1 MTNTFKLKKGLGRG
15 LSSLI
20 GDTSTTP
27 KSNKVSISSIVKNK
41 FQPRKNFNKE
51 QMDELISS
59 IKERGIIQPIIVR
72 RQSDKYEI
80 VAGVFSRNSKLS
92 INFGKKLGIQKDR
105 CYSNF
110 IEMANK
116 ESKRKDGI
124 KVVSIMTPP
133 SSHQIIAEKFIDNNI
148 NIISDKP
155 FAGNLEQAKKLYKKI
170 KSNKKIK
177 YALTHNYSAYPMVR
191 EAKVLVEKG
200 KLGRVE
206 YINVEYIQDWSGG
219 SKINSKNAKK
229 KLKWKIDRKIVGISA
244 VLNEIGTHAYH
255 LATYISG
262 LRGDKVF
269 ADIKQISK
277 KIQMD
282 DSAQVM
288 INFTNGAKGMFW
300 TSVMAKG
307 GVYGLRIR
315 IFGTKGSLEWVQ
327 NDPNYLK
334 LNPGKGAVKYL
345 ERGFHNAKF
354 SKKFSRI
361 KFGHPEGY
369 LDAFANIYKEFAN
382 SLKNKSKKRYFYPN
396 EDEGLETAKFINA
409 CKVSSKNK
417 KWEKIK

>member
-1 MTNTFKLKKGLGRG
+1 MNTNKLSLGIVG
-15 LSSLI
+15 
-20 GDTSTTP
+20 GGP
-27 KSNKVSISSIVKNK
+27 KSWIGHVHRISAR
-41 FQPRKNFNKE
+41 F
-51 QMDELISS
+51 D
-59 IKERGIIQPIIVR
+59 
-72 RQSDKYEI
+72 DKYEI

-92 INFGKKLGIQKDR
+92 ISFGKTLGISKDR

-110 IEMANK
+110 KEMALK
-116 ESKRKDGI
+116 ESKRNNGI
-124 KVVSIMTPP
+124 QVVSIMTPP
-133 SSHQIIAEKFIDNNI
+133 SSHQIIAEKFIEKNI

-155 FAGNLEQAKKLYKKI
+155 FAGNLDQAKKLYKKI

-191 EAKVLVEKG
+191 EAKVLIEKG
-200 KLGRVE
+200 KIGKIE
-206 YINVEYIQDWSGG
+206 YVNVEYIQDWSDGT
-219 SKINSKNAKK
+219 KINVRNAKK
-229 KLKWKIDRKIVGISA
+229 KLKWKIDNKIVGASA

-262 LRGDKVF
+262 LKGEKIF

-277 KIQMD
+277 KIKMD
-282 DSAQVM
+282 DNAQVM

-315 IFGTKGSLEWVQ
+315 VFGSKGSLEWVQ

-334 LNPGKGAVKYL
+334 LNPDKGAVRYL
-345 ERGFHNAKF
+345 ERGFHNAEL

-369 LDAFANIYKEFAN
+369 LDAFANIYREFAD

-417 KWEKIK
+417 RWVKIK

>member
-1 MTNTFKLKKGLGRG
+1 MNTNKLSLGIVG
-15 LSSLI
+15 
-20 GDTSTTP
+20 GGP
-27 KSNKVSISSIVKNK
+27 KSWIGHVHRISAR
-41 FQPRKNFNKE
+41 F
-51 QMDELISS
+51 D
-59 IKERGIIQPIIVR
+59 
-72 RQSDKYEI
+72 DKYEI

-92 INFGKKLGIQKDR
+92 INFGKTLGISKDR

-110 IEMANK
+110 KEMALK
-116 ESKRKDGI
+116 ESKRNDGI
-124 KVVSIMTPP
+124 QVVSIMTPP
-133 SSHQIIAEKFIDNNI
+133 SSHQTIAEKFIEKNI

-155 FAGNLEQAKKLYKKI
+155 FAGNLDQAKKLYKKI

-191 EAKVLVEKG
+191 EAKVLIEKG
-200 KLGRVE
+200 KIGKIE
-206 YINVEYIQDWSGG
+206 YVNVEYIQDWSGG
-219 SKINSKNAKK
+219 TKINVRNAKK
-229 KLKWKIDRKIVGISA
+229 KLKWKIDNKIVGASA

-262 LRGDKVF
+262 LKGEKIF

-277 KIQMD
+277 KIKMD
-282 DSAQVM
+282 DNAQVM

-307 GVYGLRIR
+307 GVYGLKIR
-315 IFGTKGSLEWVQ
+315 VFGSKGSLEWVQ

-334 LNPGKGAVKYL
+334 LNPDKGAVRYL
-345 ERGFHNAKF
+345 ERGFHNAEL

-369 LDAFANIYKEFAN
+369 LDAFANIYREFAD

-417 KWEKIK
+417 RWVKIK

>member
-1 MTNTFKLKKGLGRG
+1 MKTKKFSLGIVG
-15 LSSLI
+15 
-20 GDTSTTP
+20 GGP
-27 KSNKVSISSIVKNK
+27 KSWIGHVHRISARFDN
-41 FQPRKNFNKE
+41 
-51 QMDELISS
+51 
-59 IKERGIIQPIIVR
+59 
-72 RQSDKYEI
+72 KYEI

-124 KVVSIMTPP
+124 QVVSIMTPP

-282 DSAQVM
+282 DNAQVM

-345 ERGFHNAKF
+345 ERGFHNANF

-369 LDAFANIYKEFAN
+369 LDAFANIYSEFAN

>member
-1 MTNTFKLKKGLGRG
+1 MNTNKLSLGIVG
-15 LSSLI
+15 
-20 GDTSTTP
+20 GGP
-27 KSNKVSISSIVKNK
+27 KSWIGHVHRISAR
-41 FQPRKNFNKE
+41 F
-51 QMDELISS
+51 D
-59 IKERGIIQPIIVR
+59 
-72 RQSDKYEI
+72 DKYEI

-92 INFGKKLGIQKDR
+92 ISFGKTLGISKDR

-110 IEMANK
+110 KEMALK
-116 ESKRKDGI
+116 ESKRNDGI
-124 KVVSIMTPP
+124 QVVSIMTPP
-133 SSHQIIAEKFIDNNI
+133 SSHQIIAEKFIEKNI

-155 FAGNLEQAKKLYKKI
+155 FAGNLDQAKKLYKKI

-191 EAKVLVEKG
+191 EAKVLIEKG
-200 KLGRVE
+200 KIGKIE
-206 YINVEYIQDWSGG
+206 YVNVEYIQDWSEGT
-219 SKINSKNAKK
+219 KINVRNAKK
-229 KLKWKIDRKIVGISA
+229 KLKWKIDNKIVGASA

-262 LRGDKVF
+262 LKGEKIF

-277 KIQMD
+277 KIKMD
-282 DSAQVM
+282 DNAQVM

-315 IFGTKGSLEWVQ
+315 VFGSKGSLEWVQ

-334 LNPGKGAVKYL
+334 LNPDKGAVRYL
-345 ERGFHNAKF
+345 ERGFHNAEL

-369 LDAFANIYKEFAN
+369 LDAFANIYREFAE

-417 KWEKIK
+417 RWVKIK

>member
-1 MTNTFKLKKGLGRG
+1 MNTNKLSLGIVG
-15 LSSLI
+15 
-20 GDTSTTP
+20 GGP
-27 KSNKVSISSIVKNK
+27 KSWIGHVHRISAR
-41 FQPRKNFNKE
+41 F
-51 QMDELISS
+51 D
-59 IKERGIIQPIIVR
+59 
-72 RQSDKYEI
+72 DKYEI
-80 VAGVFSRNSKLS
+80 VAGVFSRNAKLS
-92 INFGKKLGIQKDR
+92 INFGKTLGISKDR
-105 CYSNF
+105 CYSTF
-110 IEMANK
+110 KEMALK
-116 ESKRKDGI
+116 ESKRNDGI
-124 KVVSIMTPP
+124 QVVSIMTPP
-133 SSHQIIAEKFIDNNI
+133 SSHQIIAEKFIEKNI

-155 FAGNLEQAKKLYKKI
+155 FAGNLDQAKKLYKKI

-191 EAKVLVEKG
+191 EAKVLIEKG
-200 KLGRVE
+200 KIGKIE
-206 YINVEYIQDWSGG
+206 YVNVEYIQDWSDGT
-219 SKINSKNAKK
+219 KINLRNAKK
-229 KLKWKIDRKIVGISA
+229 KLKWKIDNKIVGTSA

-262 LRGDKVF
+262 LKGETIF

-277 KIQMD
+277 KIKMD
-282 DSAQVM
+282 DNAQVM

-315 IFGTKGSLEWVQ
+315 VFGSKGSIEWVQ

-334 LNPGKGAVKYL
+334 LNPDKGAVKYL
-345 ERGFHNAKF
+345 ERGFHNAEL

-369 LDAFANIYKEFAN
+369 LDAFANIYREFAD

-417 KWEKIK
+417 RWVKIK

>member
-1 MTNTFKLKKGLGRG
+1 MKTKKFSLGIVG
-15 LSSLI
+15 
-20 GDTSTTP
+20 GGP
-27 KSNKVSISSIVKNK
+27 KSWIGHVHRISARFDN
-41 FQPRKNFNKE
+41 
-51 QMDELISS
+51 
-59 IKERGIIQPIIVR
+59 
-72 RQSDKYEI
+72 KYEI

-124 KVVSIMTPP
+124 QVVSIMTPP

-200 KLGRVE
+200 KLGKVE
-206 YINVEYIQDWSGG
+206 YINVEYIQDWSTG

-229 KLKWKIDRKIVGISA
+229 KLKWKIDKKIVGISA

-282 DSAQVM
+282 DNAQVM

-369 LDAFANIYKEFAN
+369 LDAFANIYSEFAN

>member
-1 MTNTFKLKKGLGRG
+1 MNTNKLSLGIVG
-15 LSSLI
+15 
-20 GDTSTTP
+20 GGP
-27 KSNKVSISSIVKNK
+27 KSWIGHVHRISAR
-41 FQPRKNFNKE
+41 F
-51 QMDELISS
+51 D
-59 IKERGIIQPIIVR
+59 
-72 RQSDKYEI
+72 DKYEI

-92 INFGKKLGIQKDR
+92 ISFGKTLGISKDR

-110 IEMANK
+110 REMALK
-116 ESKRKDGI
+116 ESKRNDGI
-124 KVVSIMTPP
+124 QVVSIMTPP
-133 SSHQIIAEKFIDNNI
+133 SSHQIIAEKFIEKNI

-155 FAGNLEQAKKLYKKI
+155 FAGNLDQAKKLYKKI

-191 EAKVLVEKG
+191 EAKVLIEKG
-200 KLGRVE
+200 KIGKIE
-206 YINVEYIQDWSGG
+206 YVNVEYIQDWSDGT
-219 SKINSKNAKK
+219 KINVRNAKK
-229 KLKWKIDRKIVGISA
+229 KLKWKIDNKIVGASA

-262 LRGDKVF
+262 LKGEKIF

-277 KIQMD
+277 KIKMD
-282 DSAQVM
+282 DNAQVM

-315 IFGTKGSLEWVQ
+315 VFGSKGSLEWVQ

-334 LNPGKGAVKYL
+334 LNPDKGAVRYL
-345 ERGFHNAKF
+345 ERGFHNAEL

-369 LDAFANIYKEFAN
+369 LDAFANIYREFAE
-382 SLKNKSKKRYFYPN
+382 SLKNKSNKRYFYPN

-417 KWEKIK
+417 RWVKIK

>member
-1 MTNTFKLKKGLGRG
+1 MKTKKFSLGIVG
-15 LSSLI
+15 
-20 GDTSTTP
+20 GGP
-27 KSNKVSISSIVKNK
+27 KSWIGHVHRISARFDN
-41 FQPRKNFNKE
+41 
-51 QMDELISS
+51 
-59 IKERGIIQPIIVR
+59 
-72 RQSDKYEI
+72 KYEI

-124 KVVSIMTPP
+124 QVVSIMTPP

-206 YINVEYIQDWSGG
+206 YINVVYIQDWSGG

-229 KLKWKIDRKIVGISA
+229 KLKWKIDRKIVGVSA

-282 DSAQVM
+282 DNAQVM

-369 LDAFANIYKEFAN
+369 LDAFANIYNEFAN

>member
-1 MTNTFKLKKGLGRG
+1 MNTNKLSLGVVG
-15 LSSLI
+15 
-20 GDTSTTP
+20 GGP
-27 KSNKVSISSIVKNK
+27 KSWIGHVHRISAR
-41 FQPRKNFNKE
+41 F
-51 QMDELISS
+51 D
-59 IKERGIIQPIIVR
+59 
-72 RQSDKYEI
+72 DKYEI

-92 INFGKKLGIQKDR
+92 ISFGKTLGISKDR

-110 IEMANK
+110 KEMALK
-116 ESKRKDGI
+116 ESKRNDGI
-124 KVVSIMTPP
+124 QVVSIMTPP
-133 SSHQIIAEKFIDNNI
+133 SSHQIIAEKFIEKNI

-155 FAGNLEQAKKLYKKI
+155 FAGNLDQAKKLYRKI

-191 EAKVLVEKG
+191 EAKVLIEKG
-200 KLGRVE
+200 KIGKIE
-206 YINVEYIQDWSGG
+206 YVNVEYIQDWSEGT
-219 SKINSKNAKK
+219 KINVRNAKK
-229 KLKWKIDRKIVGISA
+229 KLKWKIDNKIVGASA

-262 LRGDKVF
+262 LKGEKIF

-277 KIQMD
+277 KIKMD
-282 DSAQVM
+282 DNAQVM

-315 IFGTKGSLEWVQ
+315 VFGSKGSLEWVQ

-334 LNPGKGAVKYL
+334 LNPDKGAVRYL
-345 ERGFHNAKF
+345 ERGFHNAEL
-354 SKKFSRI
+354 SKKFSRV

-369 LDAFANIYKEFAN
+369 LDAFANIYREFAE

-409 CKVSSKNK
+409 CKISSKNK
-417 KWEKIK
+417 RWVKIK

>member
-1 MTNTFKLKKGLGRG
+1 MKTKKFSLGIVG
-15 LSSLI
+15 
-20 GDTSTTP
+20 GGP
-27 KSNKVSISSIVKNK
+27 KSWIGHVHRISARFDN
-41 FQPRKNFNKE
+41 
-51 QMDELISS
+51 
-59 IKERGIIQPIIVR
+59 
-72 RQSDKYEI
+72 KYEI

-124 KVVSIMTPP
+124 QVVSIMTPP

-282 DSAQVM
+282 DNAQVM

>member
-1 MTNTFKLKKGLGRG
+1 MNTNKLSLGIVG
-15 LSSLI
+15 
-20 GDTSTTP
+20 GGP
-27 KSNKVSISSIVKNK
+27 KSWIGHVHRISAR
-41 FQPRKNFNKE
+41 F
-51 QMDELISS
+51 D
-59 IKERGIIQPIIVR
+59 
-72 RQSDKYEI
+72 DKYEI
-80 VAGVFSRNSKLS
+80 VAGVFSRNAKLS
-92 INFGKKLGIQKDR
+92 INFGKTLGISKDR
-105 CYSNF
+105 CYSTF
-110 IEMANK
+110 KEMALK
-116 ESKRKDGI
+116 ESKRNDGI
-124 KVVSIMTPP
+124 QVVSIMTPP
-133 SSHQIIAEKFIDNNI
+133 SSHQIIAEKFIEKNI

-155 FAGNLEQAKKLYKKI
+155 FAGNLDQAKKLYKKI
-170 KSNKKIK
+170 KSNKKIR

-191 EAKVLVEKG
+191 EAKVLIEKG
-200 KLGRVE
+200 KIGKIE
-206 YINVEYIQDWSGG
+206 YVNVEYIQDWSGG
-219 SKINSKNAKK
+219 TKINVRNAKK
-229 KLKWKIDRKIVGISA
+229 KLKWKIDNKIVGASA

-262 LRGDKVF
+262 LKGEKIF

-277 KIQMD
+277 KIKMD
-282 DSAQVM
+282 DNAQVM

-315 IFGTKGSLEWVQ
+315 VFGSKGSLEWVQ

-334 LNPGKGAVKYL
+334 LNPDKGAVRYL
-345 ERGFHNAKF
+345 ERGFHNAEL

-369 LDAFANIYKEFAN
+369 LDAFANIYREFAD

-417 KWEKIK
+417 RWVKIK